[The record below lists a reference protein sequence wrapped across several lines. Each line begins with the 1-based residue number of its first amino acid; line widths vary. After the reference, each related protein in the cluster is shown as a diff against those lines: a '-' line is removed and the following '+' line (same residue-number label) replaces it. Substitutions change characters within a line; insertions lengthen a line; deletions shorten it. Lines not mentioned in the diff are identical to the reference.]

1 MKFLLAYVKKYRGLV
16 AAVMGIKLAGTFT
29 ELLIPYALE
38 HMIDQVVPKKSLGLV
53 VLFGLC
59 MLGLAVVTRFLNV
72 TANRNAVGVVRK
84 VILEI
89 RRDLFHAS
97 LHLSG
102 AQVDEYGLPSLTSR
116 MTSDTYNVQNFIRA
130 AQTLGI
136 RAPIMLI
143 GGMFMTLLMDAHLA
157 LILVVMTPVLTVL
170 VVLVSRY
177 GIPLYDTVQKRLDD
191 IVRIMRENITGIR
204 VVKALSREEH
214 ERERYG
220 EASRRLMESDI
231 KAGVVMSLPGPL
243 VTLFLNVG
251 LTLVVWFGAIRVN
264 EGVMEPGVILAF
276 LTYFN
281 MILMGVMALNRIFM
295 MMSKAN
301 ASAARIAAVVKEPEA
316 LPVLSEEEAPDTGRE
331 GFIVFDHVSFRYEGA
346 AGKTDDT
353 TAGKTSDKS
362 GRTKGLPEE
371 TGVGGKTTE
380 ASFFAGQ
387 SRQDAL
393 SGIDFSIQKGGS
405 LGIIG
410 ATGSGK
416 TTILSLLM
424 RFYDATCGNIYIGGK
439 DIRTLDKKELHRL
452 FGVTLQ
458 NDAIFADTLR
468 ENILL
473 GREVSEETMR
483 QAAKDA
489 MAAEFI
495 ESYPDGYEH
504 KSEIHGANFS
514 GGQKQRILITR
525 ALAGHAP
532 ILVLDDASSALDY
545 KTDAAVRRAIREG
558 HADTT
563 MIVVAQRISSV
574 KDLDQILVMEEGK
587 VIGKGTHGELLS
599 SCPVY
604 REIYESQM
612 GEVM

>member
-1 MKFLLAYVKKYRGLV
+1 MKITFSGVSKVFDPDIV
-16 AAVMGIKLAGTFT
+16 ALKDI
-29 ELLIPYALE
+29 
-38 HMIDQVVPKKSLGLV
+38 
-53 VLFGLC
+53 
-59 MLGLAVVTRFLNV
+59 
-72 TANRNAVGVVRK
+72 
-84 VILEI
+84 
-89 RRDLFHAS
+89 
-97 LHLSG
+97 
-102 AQVDEYGLPSLTSR
+102 SLTI
-116 MTSDTYNVQNFIRA
+116 NKGEFIY
-130 AQTLGI
+130 
-136 RAPIMLI
+136 
-143 GGMFMTLLMDAHLA
+143 
-157 LILVVMTPVLTVL
+157 VV
-170 VVLVSRY
+170 
-177 GIPLYDTVQKRLDD
+177 
-191 IVRIMRENITGIR
+191 
-204 VVKALSREEH
+204 
-214 ERERYG
+214 
-220 EASRRLMESDI
+220 
-231 KAGVVMSLPGPL
+231 
-243 VTLFLNVG
+243 
-251 LTLVVWFGAIRVN
+251 
-264 EGVMEPGVILAF
+264 
-276 LTYFN
+276 
-281 MILMGVMALNRIFM
+281 
-295 MMSKAN
+295 
-301 ASAARIAAVVKEPEA
+301 
-316 LPVLSEEEAPDTGRE
+316 
-331 GFIVFDHVSFRYEGA
+331 
-346 AGKTDDT
+346 
-353 TAGKTSDKS
+353 
-362 GRTKGLPEE
+362 
-371 TGVGGKTTE
+371 
-380 ASFFAGQ
+380 
-387 SRQDAL
+387 
-393 SGIDFSIQKGGS
+393 
-405 LGIIG
+405 G

-424 RFYDATCGNIYIGGK
+424 RFYDATAGNIYIGGK

-489 MAAEFI
+489 MAAEFS
-495 ESYPDGYEH
+495 ESYPDGYERQ
-504 KSEIHGANFS
+504 SEIHGANFY

>member
-38 HMIDQVVPKKSLGLV
+38 HMIDQVVPQKSLGLV

-316 LPVLSEEEAPDTGRE
+316 LPVLSEEAAPPSARD
-331 GFIVFDHVSFRYEGA
+331 GFIVFDHVSFRYEGTV
-346 AGKTDDT
+346 GKTDDP

-362 GRTKGLPEE
+362 GPTKRLPEE
-371 TGVGGKTTE
+371 TAGS
-380 ASFFAGQ
+380 AFFAGQ

-393 SGIDFSIQKGGS
+393 SDIDFSIPKGGS

-424 RFYDATCGNIYIGGK
+424 RFYDATAGNIYIGGK

-495 ESYPDGYEH
+495 ESYADGYEH

>member
-38 HMIDQVVPKKSLGLV
+38 HMIDQVVPQKSLGLV

-89 RRDLFHAS
+89 RRDLFRAS

-231 KAGVVMSLPGPL
+231 KAGVVMSLPGPF

-301 ASAARIAAVVKEPEA
+301 ASAARIAAV
-316 LPVLSEEEAPDTGRE
+316 G
-331 GFIVFDHVSFRYEGA
+331 IV
-346 AGKTDDT
+346 
-353 TAGKTSDKS
+353 
-362 GRTKGLPEE
+362 
-371 TGVGGKTTE
+371 
-380 ASFFAGQ
+380 
-387 SRQDAL
+387 
-393 SGIDFSIQKGGS
+393 
-405 LGIIG
+405 
-410 ATGSGK
+410 
-416 TTILSLLM
+416 
-424 RFYDATCGNIYIGGK
+424 
-439 DIRTLDKKELHRL
+439 
-452 FGVTLQ
+452 
-458 NDAIFADTLR
+458 
-468 ENILL
+468 
-473 GREVSEETMR
+473 
-483 QAAKDA
+483 
-489 MAAEFI
+489 
-495 ESYPDGYEH
+495 
-504 KSEIHGANFS
+504 AN
-514 GGQKQRILITR
+514 
-525 ALAGHAP
+525 
-532 ILVLDDASSALDY
+532 
-545 KTDAAVRRAIREG
+545 
-558 HADTT
+558 
-563 MIVVAQRISSV
+563 ISSS
-574 KDLDQILVMEEGK
+574 L
-587 VIGKGTHGELLS
+587 
-599 SCPVY
+599 
-604 REIYESQM
+604 
-612 GEVM
+612 